1 MKKSQTPRPYRQT
14 TRAEAAKDTLE
25 AILNATRE
33 LTAEKWLDELTLDE
47 IAGRAGVASRTVF
60 RKFGSRDELITA
72 MANRYR
78 AELEAKERKPPAP
91 GAIKEAIGLL
101 VESYER
107 DGQYNLRG
115 LAQEMR
121 WPFIQEM
128 FKSARARHR
137 RFVQTVFEPDLQRVA
152 EQDRPQ
158 LLAQLEVATW
168 MTTWKYFRIDLGFS
182 KQNTGNTML
191 NMVKA
196 ILNPH
201 P

>member
-1 MKKSQTPRPYRQT
+1 MKKPQTPRPYHQT

-25 AILNATRE
+25 AILNAARE

-47 IAGRAGVASRTVF
+47 IAERAGVAARTVF

-72 MANRYR
+72 MADRYR
-78 AELEAKERKPPAP
+78 VELEAKERKPPAP
-91 GAIKEAIGLL
+91 GAIKEAISLL
-101 VESYER
+101 IESYER

-152 EQDRPQ
+152 VQDRPQ

-182 KQNTGNTML
+182 KQSTGNAML
-191 NMVKA
+191 SMVKA
-196 ILNPH
+196 ITSPLR
-201 P
+201 